1 MLTLLKNAEC
11 FCPAYKG
18 KNDILISTG
27 KICGI
32 QPEILIDTGFAEK
45 IYDCGGLFAFPGIID
60 QHLHITGGGGEGGFG
75 SGIAGIEAEKVFG
88 VGITTV
94 VGLLG
99 ADGFT
104 KSVEG
109 LYAKAKALETGGL
122 STYIYCGSYTLPP
135 ATITGSVIRDLI
147 FIDKVIGVK
156 IALSDHRSSHP
167 DKTELTKIACE
178 AHLGGMLSGKAGVTH
193 IHIGDGRGGLSPLF
207 ELLESCDLP
216 KRRFVPTHLNRSR
229 RVFEQAKRYC
239 KSGGNIDLTAGET
252 TGIPVPDAVSELVN
266 KKIDLD
272 SVTVSSD
279 ANGSTPDGGAGNP
292 MSLYKDIVDCI
303 RQKIIPPEIA
313 FSLVTANPARIL
325 GLSAEKGRLAV
336 GADADILIT
345 DRDFEIKKVF
355 CKGRLMVENK

>member
-1 MLTLLKNAEC
+1 M
-11 FCPAYKG
+11 
-18 KNDILISTG
+18 
-27 KICGI
+27 
-32 QPEILIDTGFAEK
+32 
-45 IYDCGGLFAFPGIID
+45 
-60 QHLHITGGGGEGGFG
+60 GGGGEGGFG

-279 ANGSTPDGGAGNP
+279 ANGSTPDGARAIHEFIQ
-292 MSLYKDIVDCI
+292 DIW
-303 RQKIIPPEIA
+303 
-313 FSLVTANPARIL
+313 TAYGKNNPARNRFQPCNRKPRQNI
-325 GLSAEKGRLAV
+325 GAVRRKRAACGQGGR
-336 GADADILIT
+336 GYSDN
-345 DRDFEIKKVF
+345 RQGF
-355 CKGRLMVENK
+355 

>member
-1 MLTLLKNAEC
+1 M
-11 FCPAYKG
+11 
-18 KNDILISTG
+18 
-27 KICGI
+27 
-32 QPEILIDTGFAEK
+32 
-45 IYDCGGLFAFPGIID
+45 
-60 QHLHITGGGGEGGFG
+60 
-75 SGIAGIEAEKVFG
+75 
-88 VGITTV
+88 
-94 VGLLG
+94 
-99 ADGFT
+99 
-104 KSVEG
+104 
-109 LYAKAKALETGGL
+109 YAKAKALETGGL

-156 IALSDHRSSHP
+156 IAVSDHRSSHP

-252 TGIPVPDAVSELVN
+252 AGIPVPDAISELVN
-266 KKIDLD
+266 EKIDFD

-279 ANGSTPDGGAGNP
+279 ANGSTPDGGAGNRKFIQRYCG
-292 MSLYKDIVDCI
+292 LHTA
-303 RQKIIPPEIA
+303 KIIPPETA

-325 GLSAEKGRLAV
+325 GLAAEKGRLAV

-345 DRDFEIKKVF
+345 NRDFEIKGVLQRQANGGKMSEVGWLWGNQQGLSNRNGEPKTK
-355 CKGRLMVENK
+355 KGTA